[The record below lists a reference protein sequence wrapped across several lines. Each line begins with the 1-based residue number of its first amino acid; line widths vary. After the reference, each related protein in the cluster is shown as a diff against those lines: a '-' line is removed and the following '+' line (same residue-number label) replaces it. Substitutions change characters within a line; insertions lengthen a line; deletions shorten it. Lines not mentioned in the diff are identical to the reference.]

1 MLQIQAEIKVESK
14 QAEDTGNEDSDD
26 LENGETVEN
35 TETRGNSDTSPKAN
49 DNAGGKGN

>member
-14 QAEDTGNEDSDD
+14 QAEDAGNEDSDD
-26 LENGETVEN
+26 FENGETVEN